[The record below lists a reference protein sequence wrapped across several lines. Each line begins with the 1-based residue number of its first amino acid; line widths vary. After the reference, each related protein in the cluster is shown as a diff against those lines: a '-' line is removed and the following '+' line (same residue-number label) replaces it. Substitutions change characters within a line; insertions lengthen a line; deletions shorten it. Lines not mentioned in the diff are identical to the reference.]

1 MKKRIFLLAYLLC
14 TLVYSVAAVQVA
26 VAQPEKISNPE
37 FPAKAFVHPGM
48 AQSRQDLDYMRQ
60 MVLKDIQPWK
70 TAFDNLKKSTS
81 LDFTPKPFAE
91 ISVGPYGANSIG
103 GKEFSE
109 SAEAAYNHA
118 LMWYIT
124 KDKAYARKAIE
135 ILNAWSYVLRGFDAN
150 NAKLNVGLFGYHYLN
165 AAEILKHTDS
175 GWAPEDLKQFT
186 QMVLTVLYPT
196 IKDFFTEANGNWD
209 ASIISTIMCIGVFT
223 DNPAIFN
230 RAVERFY
237 RGEGNSGITRYI
249 YPGGQCQETTR
260 DWGHV
265 QLGIGEF
272 AKAAQT
278 ACTQGLDF
286 YSVADD
292 RLAQG
297 FEYTARF
304 MLGEPIDLFGV
315 FTDRDNDKFRD
326 IYESIYQH
334 YKDVKGQLLP
344 YTEKAIKQ
352 HTRPES
358 SAGFLT
364 ATRVPVS
371 GTPAK
376 TSLFAGYSKFLKPT
390 ETGALKGKSK
400 ELPAGSIHVKPG
412 ESIQDA
418 INSNKGSGK
427 WIILEAG
434 VHTLEAPLK
443 IYSGTLLAGRGRET
457 IIFPSPQTSTAI
469 MNGEDGITDVTIRD
483 LLIEG
488 AIKVTENADPNHD
501 RRSRSYMNAPSR
513 EGIILKS
520 TGKSGIQNI
529 LFENITVQNFTKSG
543 VVVAGGRN
551 ICISRCDISDNGA
564 SVVPGAGFHHN
575 LQLSYITDCNITSS
589 RFDTSPYGNGI
600 STTFCRNMKVS
611 NSEMARNGLSGIRC
625 AESSQITIHNS
636 LSEGNNENGIFI
648 EKQMNDCTD
657 ITIHQNTVQ
666 NNRFHGIEAAT
677 VSQSGIKDNI
687 SRYNGIN

>member
-1 MKKRIFLLAYLLC
+1 MRKRILLLMYILC
-14 TLVYSVAAVQVA
+14 TLVHSIA
-26 VAQPEKISNPE
+26 AQPEKNSNPE
-37 FPAKAFVHPGM
+37 FLTKAFVHPGM
-48 AQSRQDLDYMRQ
+48 AQSKQDLDYMRE
-60 MVLKDIQPWK
+60 MVVKGIQPWK
-70 TAFDNLKKSTS
+70 TAFENLKKNTS
-81 LDFTPKPFAE
+81 LDFIPKPFAE

-103 GKEFSE
+103 GREFSE

-124 KDKAYARKAIE
+124 QDKAYARKAIE
-135 ILNAWSYVLRGFDAN
+135 ILNAWSYILRGFDAN
-150 NAKLNVGLFGYHYLN
+150 NAKLNVGLFGYYYLN
-165 AAEILKHTDS
+165 AAEILKHADS
-175 GWAPEDLKQFT
+175 GWASKDLQQFT

-209 ASIISTIMCIGVFT
+209 ASMISTIMCIGVFT
-223 DNPAIFN
+223 DNHEIFN

-237 RGEGNSGITRYI
+237 RGEGNSGITRYL

-278 ACTQGLDF
+278 ADTQGLDF

-304 MLGEPIDLFGV
+304 MLGEHIDLFGA

-334 YKDVKGQLLP
+334 YKNTKGLLLP

-352 HTRPES
+352 HTRPKS
-358 SAGFLT
+358 SVGFLT
-364 ATRVPVS
+364 AAKDPLPNA
-371 GTPAK
+371 PAK
-376 TSLFAGYSKFLKPT
+376 TSLYTGFDKFLKPT
-390 ETGALKGKSK
+390 VIGALKGKSK
-400 ELPAGSIHVKPG
+400 KLPANSIFVKPG
-412 ESIQDA
+412 ESIQEA
-418 INSNKGSGK
+418 IDSNQKSGK

-434 VHTLEAPLK
+434 VHTLKAPLK
-443 IYSGTLLAGRGRET
+443 IYSGTLLAGQGRET
-457 IIFPSPQTSTAI
+457 IIFPAPQTETAI
-469 MNGEDGITDVTIRD
+469 INGEDILSDVTIRD

-488 AIKVTENADPNHD
+488 ATKVIENADPNHD

-513 EGIILKS
+513 EGIIFKS
-520 TGKSGIQNI
+520 KEKDGIQNI
-529 LFENITVQNFTKSG
+529 TFENITVQNFTKNG
-543 VVVAGGRN
+543 VAIVGGKN
-551 ICISRCDISDNGA
+551 IRINQCDFSDNGA

-575 LQLSYITDCNITSS
+575 LHLSYITNCDITSS

-600 STTFCRNMKVS
+600 NATFCQNVKVI

-625 AESSQITIHNS
+625 AESSQITINNS
-636 LSEGNNENGIFI
+636 LAEGNNEHGIFI
-648 EKQMNDCTD
+648 EKQMNPCKD

-666 NNRFHGIEAAT
+666 NNRYCGIDAQTAI
-677 VSQSGIKDNI
+677 QLNAKDNR
-687 SRYNGIN
+687 SPHNGKE

>member
-14 TLVYSVAAVQVA
+14 TLIYGIAAQSA
-26 VAQPEKISNPE
+26 IISQPE
-37 FPAKAFVHPGM
+37 FQTKAFIHPGM
-48 AQSRQDLDYMRQ
+48 AQSRQDLDYMRE

-70 TAFDNLKKSTS
+70 TAFYNLKKNTS
-81 LDFTPKPFAE
+81 LHFIPKPFTE

-124 KDKAYARKAIE
+124 KDKAYAHKAIE
-135 ILNAWSYVLRGFDAN
+135 ILNAWSYTLRGFDAN

-175 GWAPEDLKQFT
+175 GWASKDMKQFT

-209 ASIISTIMCIGVFT
+209 ASIISTIMCIGIFT
-223 DNPAIFN
+223 DNSEIFN

-237 RGEGNSGITRYI
+237 RGEGNSGITRYL

-278 ACTQGLDF
+278 AYTQGLDF
-286 YSVADD
+286 YSVGND

-334 YKDVKGQLLP
+334 YKNAKGTLLP
-344 YTEKAIKQ
+344 NTEKAIKQ
-352 HTRPES
+352 HTRSES
-358 SAGFLT
+358 STGILT
-364 ATRVPVS
+364 ATRVPASAVPS
-371 GTPAK
+371 QY
-376 TSLFAGYSKFLKPT
+376 SIFAGSNKFLKPT

-400 ELPAGSIHVKPG
+400 ELPVGSIHVKPG
-412 ESIQDA
+412 ESIQEA
-418 INSNKGSGK
+418 VNSNKGSGK

-457 IIFPSPQTSTAI
+457 IIFPSPQTESAI
-469 MNGEDGITDVTIRD
+469 INAENSLSDVTIRD

-488 AIKVTENADPNHD
+488 ASKVIENADPNHD

-513 EGIILKS
+513 EGLIFKS
-520 TGKSGIQNI
+520 TGKNGIQNI

-543 VVVAGGRN
+543 VTIVGGKN
-551 ICISRCDISDNGA
+551 ILVNQCDFSDNGA

-575 LQLSYITDCNITSS
+575 LHLSYITNCDITRS
-589 RFDTSPYGNGI
+589 RFDTSPYGNGLSI
-600 STTFCRNMKVS
+600 TFCQNMKVS

-625 AESSQITIHNS
+625 AESAQISISNS
-636 LSEGNNENGIFI
+636 LAEGNNVNGIFI
-648 EKQMNDCTD
+648 EKQMNNCKD
-657 ITIHQNTVQ
+657 ITIHQNTIQ
-666 NNRFHGIEAAT
+666 NNRYYGIDAETA
-677 VSQSGIKDNI
+677 VQSSIKDNI
-687 SRYNGIN
+687 SRHNGIK